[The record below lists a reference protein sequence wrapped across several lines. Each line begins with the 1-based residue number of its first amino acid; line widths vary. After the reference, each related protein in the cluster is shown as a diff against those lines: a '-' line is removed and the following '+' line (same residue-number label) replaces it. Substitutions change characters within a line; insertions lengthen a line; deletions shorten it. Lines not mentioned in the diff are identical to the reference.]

1 MDKKSFKLKINKALK
16 SDLSDWDDKSA
27 DTIKSV
33 YLAHS
38 QAKDFTS
45 SILALIEN
53 PACTI
58 GATWLL
64 KHHLE
69 SNVSLTENE
78 RTVVYQLLPE
88 LEEWQARLH
97 ILQSIPYMPIPEPCW
112 QALEIFLRQSL
123 NDPNKFVRAWTYN
136 GLHELAE
143 YNDSLREEVDAIL
156 EMGLRDEPASVK
168 ARIRNIKKP

>member
-1 MDKKSFKLKINKALK
+1 M
-16 SDLSDWDDKSA
+16 
-27 DTIKSV
+27 
-33 YLAHS
+33 
-38 QAKDFTS
+38 
-45 SILALIEN
+45 EN

-58 GATWLL
+58 GASWLV

-69 SNVSLTENE
+69 SNKSLSENE
-78 RTVVYQLLPE
+78 RTVVYQLLPA

-97 ILQSIPYMPIPEPCW
+97 VLQSIPLMPIPESCW

-136 GLHELAE
+136 GLHELARF
-143 YNDSLREEVDAIL
+143 NDALREEVDAIL

-168 ARIRNIKKP
+168 ARIRNIKKA